1 MRKFLFSGQEIN
13 KRGDIVS
20 RQVVPL
26 FTNLYNNT
34 RISGI
39 RLTKESVKAFTSAL
53 PSRAPASFPKKA
65 GLQTFLHLEAP
76 SRANAQWLSC
86 FAAIMEFTAA
96 GQSEI
101 HTPVPN

>member
-20 RQVVPL
+20 RQVEPL

-53 PSRAPASFPKKA
+53 PSRAPASFRKRLVFRLSSTSKRLL
-65 GLQTFLHLEAP
+65 GQT
-76 SRANAQWLSC
+76 
-86 FAAIMEFTAA
+86 
-96 GQSEI
+96 
-101 HTPVPN
+101 PNGFPASWP

>member
-53 PSRAPASFPKKA
+53 PSRAPASFRKRLVFRLSSTPKR
-65 GLQTFLHLEAP
+65 LLE
-76 SRANAQWLSC
+76 NTQWRLC
-86 FAAIMEFTAA
+86 LGAIMEFTAA

>member
-65 GLQTFLHLEAP
+65 GLQTFLHSQAP
-76 SRANAQWLSC
+76 SRANTQWRLC
-86 FAAIMEFTAA
+86 LGAIMEFTAA

>member
-20 RQVVPL
+20 RQVEPL

-53 PSRAPASFPKKA
+53 PSRAPASFRKKA

-86 FAAIMEFTAA
+86 FVAIMEFTAA

>member
-34 RISGI
+34 RISSHACDYLKI
-39 RLTKESVKAFTSAL
+39 SLLQYESARSSSPLT
-53 PSRAPASFPKKA
+53 P
-65 GLQTFLHLEAP
+65 
-76 SRANAQWLSC
+76 
-86 FAAIMEFTAA
+86 
-96 GQSEI
+96 
-101 HTPVPN
+101 